1 MGILKHLLGGGHGSR
16 HGYGSHGNRHGQNG
30 SYGDPNLNPQPRQAA
45 LACGARSVLRAMRCI
60 ADAGRVQCRATLA
73 PAASFCG
80 SAARGCGLER
90 PRAARRCVARMRD
103 AVLMA
108 VSTRA
113 QDALTTVPRRRRPAV
128 SARWPALAWRRP
140 VRERPARHAA
150 LRHAHA
156 RPPRI
161 PWRARSRPGRPVRRP
176 VCPATWRP
184 VPAAARG
191 GARRQEQ
198 GAGRGLGGGG
208 VLARQRGA
216 VGIATAAMTIVGA
229 QDRDGI
235 AGGDDE
241 GSDHQKYGLSLRAS
255 MQSKTTTKAKVGEAS
270 VQIAQDSNSQV
281 RHGRASAGWAG
292 RRQRRA
298 ASPAPRRRAR
308 AGGRWRPSC
317 RCWVCPRIAR
327 RHSVRWAGRRRAR
340 TAGEAGDFPVHTYR
354 RFRACESAQFFRNTV
369 RRGDACS
376 GPLLSIRLRAFS
388 MCERMMLRAPSAS
401 CSRIKR

>member
-1 MGILKHLLGGGHGSR
+1 MP
-16 HGYGSHGNRHGQNG
+16 
-30 SYGDPNLNPQPRQAA
+30 GD
-45 LACGARSVLRAMRCI
+45 ACARREFLRTVRRAGAGLTRAC
-60 ADAGRVQCRATLA
+60 A
-73 PAASFCG
+73 PAW
-80 SAARGCGLER
+80 
-90 PRAARRCVARMRD
+90 RRLARMRD

-108 VSTRA
+108 TSTRA
-113 QDALTTVPRRRRPAV
+113 QGALDDGSQAASSRRQRWPAPPWRRPA
-128 SARWPALAWRRP
+128 
-140 VRERPARHAA
+140 RERPARHAA

-156 RPPRI
+156 RPRRI

-216 VGIATAAMTIVGA
+216 VGIASAAMTIVGA

-235 AGGDDE
+235 AGSDDE

-281 RHGRASAGWAG
+281 RHGP
-292 RRQRRA
+292 RQRRLGGA
-298 ASPAPRRRAR
+298 AAAAATIPAPKRRAR
-308 AGGRWRPSC
+308 PTTVGVHRAGAGFVRGLQGATPSVGWPAAC
-317 RCWVCPRIAR
+317 AN
-327 RHSVRWAGRRRAR
+327 RRRGR
-340 TAGEAGDFPVHTYR
+340 GFPVHTYR
-354 RFRACESAQFFRNTV
+354 RFRACESAQFFVTLCVAATPTV
-369 RRGDACS
+369 PARC
-376 GPLLSIRLRAFS
+376 
-388 MCERMMLRAPSAS
+388 
-401 CSRIKR
+401 